1 MLLGRYLFLARK
13 HVETLRGI
21 FLGSAIIVLAC
32 ILREVEF
39 DSDGPLGW
47 ADRALR
53 GPGRI
58 IACVIAIPVSV
69 ISLRAIF
76 RRPRAVPRLLLGTGW
91 GLTGIVGGLIVIVGG
106 LYDRGVFID
115 IPSHR
120 WEEGFETLGYLL
132 IAASAFMPDQTAKAV
147 IARPL
152 WSGSAVG
159 SPVGPSFDPATR
171 RPEDEPS
178 AFKNAG
184 I

>member
-1 MLLGRYLFLARK
+1 M
-13 HVETLRGI
+13 
-21 FLGSAIIVLAC
+21 LAC

-39 DSDGPLGW
+39 DPEGPLGW

-58 IACVIAIPVSV
+58 IAGVIAIPVSV

-76 RRPRAVPRLLLGTGW
+76 RRPRAAPRLLLGTGW
-91 GLTGIVGGLIVIVGG
+91 GLTGVLGGLIVIAGG

-152 WSGSAVG
+152 WSGSPVQ
-159 SPVGPSFDPATR
+159 SPVGPSSDPAPR
-171 RPEDEPS
+171 RPEDRPPGLETE
-178 AFKNAG
+178 G
-184 I
+184 T